1 MKNLIC
7 KEQYCRSF
15 ICNVDIPEP
24 FDVCF
29 PYVKRED
36 SPRHAFAHENTVGC
50 SSFEISFPSHS
61 IDVASSSNPIR
72 VMVNMSI
79 YLLYVNTSLNL
90 LKIAKLDISN
100 ILVEVLH
107 ICAYIFLICFL

>member
-1 MKNLIC
+1 MINKKYSGKISEKCENLEYIKMKNLIC

-36 SPRHAFAHENTVGC
+36 SSRHASAHENTVGC
-50 SSFEISFPSHS
+50 SSFEVSFPSHS
-61 IDVASSSNPIR
+61 VDVARSSNPIIYVSYMPR
-72 VMVNMSI
+72 V
-79 YLLYVNTSLNL
+79 
-90 LKIAKLDISN
+90 
-100 ILVEVLH
+100 
-107 ICAYIFLICFL
+107 